1 MSSTRKAGPHKAGKV
16 LALALLSASALSGLA
31 HAQDASSQAGPSQ
44 NATINLIRALVKKKV
59 LGAAEADA
67 MIAQAQA
74 EAAQAQAVAQAAASA
89 NTAATTAQAN
99 AASAIAAA
107 SPASAQPG
115 TSVRYVPQFVR
126 DQIKDE
132 VRKEVLADAKTQGL
146 VAPEAIP
153 EWVRGVKITGDLRGR
168 YEGRFFDNGNALDFV
183 NIGAIN
189 AGSPYNTD
197 PATNPFNPAI
207 LNSRKDRTY
216 LRLRARIGVE
226 AAIDPQVT
234 AYFRIATGSQ
244 NNPVS
249 TNQTLGGYFSNKD
262 LWLDRAYIDYRPVDG
277 AHVLVGRMA
286 NPFQAAELVWDDD
299 INLDGLAGG
308 YAHALGDSFSAFA
321 VAGAFPLD
329 YVPDDGPKTALSSI
343 KTDSDK
349 DKWIFAGQLGGA
361 WRASETLKASL
372 SLAYYDYTGVTGAL
386 SPSCSNIAD
395 YCLTD
400 YSRPGFA
407 QRGNTLFALRD
418 VTTADPANT
427 ASPQYYGL
435 ASKFR
440 VLDVSAAL
448 DWALADDLSLN
459 LAAHYARNLAY
470 DRSEVL
476 ARGFNPTS
484 GLSQIANNN
493 ETCSVD
499 LVAGLC
505 PAGKAV
511 FNSGDVAWLVRATI
525 GTPAVEEAGDWSLSA
540 SYRHIE
546 PDALLDAFT
555 DSDFHLGG
563 TNAEGW
569 TLSGTYGLRH
579 HTSLGARWMS
589 SQEIS
594 GPPFKIDLMQVDLNV
609 KF

>member
-1 MSSTRKAGPHKAGKV
+1 MSSTSAHKGRV
-16 LALALLSASALSGLA
+16 LALALLSATALSGLA
-31 HAQDASSQAGPSQ
+31 HAQDASSLPSQGGPSQ

-59 LGAAEADA
+59 LTAAEAEA

-74 EAAQAQAVAQAAASA
+74 EADQARAVAQAAQSA
-89 NTAATTAQAN
+89 NAAAATAQAS
-99 AASAIAAA
+99 AAGAVAAV

-132 VRKEVLADAKTQGL
+132 VRAEVLADAKTQGL
-146 VAPEAIP
+146 VAPDAVP
-153 EWVRGVKITGDLRGR
+153 EWVRGIKITGDLRGR

-197 PATNPFNPAI
+197 PGTNPNNPPI

-216 LRLRARIGVE
+216 FRIRARIGVE
-226 AAIDPQVT
+226 AAIDPDIT
-234 AYFRIATGSQ
+234 AYVRIATGSQ

-262 LWLDRAYIDYRPVDG
+262 LWLDRAYVDYRPVDG

-286 NPFQAAELVWDDD
+286 NPFQAAELVWDEDV
-299 INLDGLAGG
+299 NLDGVAGS
-308 YAHALGDSFSAFA
+308 YARKFGGAFSAFA

-329 YVPDDGPKTALSSI
+329 YVADDGPKTALSSI

-361 WRASETLKASL
+361 WSADDSLKISL
-372 SLAYYDYTGVTGAL
+372 SAAYYDYSGVTGAL

-418 VTTADPANT
+418 ITTTDPTNT

-440 VLDVSAAL
+440 VLDVSGAI
-448 DWALADDLSLN
+448 DWDLADDLRLN
-459 LAAHYARNLAY
+459 LAGHYARNLAY

-476 ARGFNPTS
+476 ARGFNPAS

-499 LVAGLC
+499 LSGGVC
-505 PAGKAV
+505 PAGKSV
-511 FNSGDVAWLVRATI
+511 FKSGDTAWMVKASI
-525 GTPAVEEAGDWSLSA
+525 GTAALEAAGDWSLSA

-569 TLSGTYGLRH
+569 TLGGSYGLRR
-579 HTSLGARWMS
+579 HTFVGARWIS

-594 GPPFKIDLMQVDLNV
+594 GPPFKVDLMQVDLNV

>member
-1 MSSTRKAGPHKAGKV
+1 MSSTTQAGRI
-16 LALALLSASALSGLA
+16 LALALLSATALSGLA
-31 HAQDASSQAGPSQ
+31 SAAHAQDAGPSQ

-59 LGAAEADA
+59 LGAAEAEA

-74 EAAQAQAVAQAAASA
+74 EAAQAQAVAQAATSA
-89 NTAATTAQAN
+89 NTAATTAQAS
-99 AASAIAAA
+99 AASAVAAV

-132 VRKEVLADAKTQGL
+132 VRAEVLADAKTQGL
-146 VAPEAIP
+146 VAPEAVP
-153 EWVRGVKITGDLRGR
+153 EWVRGIKITGDLRGR

-197 PATNPFNPAI
+197 PATNPYNPAI

-216 LRLRARIGVE
+216 LRLRARVGIE

-234 AYFRIATGSQ
+234 AYIRIATGAQ

-249 TNQTLGGYFSNKD
+249 TNQTLGGYFSDKD
-262 LWLDRAYIDYRPVDG
+262 LWLDRAYVDYRPVDG

-286 NPFQAAELVWDDD
+286 NPFQMSELVWDDD
-299 INLDGLAGG
+299 VNLDGVAGSYQRKIG
-308 YAHALGDSFSAFA
+308 SAFSAFA
-321 VAGAFPLD
+321 TAGAFPLD
-329 YVPDDGPKTALSSI
+329 YVADDGPKTALSSI

-349 DKWIFAGQLGGA
+349 DKWIFAGQVGGA
-361 WRASETLKASL
+361 WQAADTIKASL
-372 SLAYYDYTGVTGAL
+372 DVAYYDYTGVTGAL

-418 VTTADPANT
+418 ITTVDPANT

-440 VLDVSAAL
+440 VLAVSGAI
-448 DWALADDLSLN
+448 DWALADDLQLSLT
-459 LAAHYARNLAY
+459 AHYAQNLAY
-470 DRSEVL
+470 DRADIL
-476 ARGFNPTS
+476 ARGFNPSS

-493 ETCSVD
+493 ETCSVE
-499 LVAGLC
+499 LSGGVC

-511 FNSGDVAWLVRATI
+511 FKSGDVAWMVKAAI
-525 GTPAVEEAGDWSLSA
+525 GAPAIEEGGDWRLEA
-540 SYRHIE
+540 AYRHIE

-569 TLSGTYGLRH
+569 SLAGTYGLRH
-579 HTSLGARWMS
+579 HTSVGARWMS
-589 SQEIS
+589 AQEIS

>member
-1 MSSTRKAGPHKAGKV
+1 MSSTTHKAGPHKAGKV
-16 LALALLSASALSGLA
+16 LALALLSATALSGVA
-31 HAQDASSQAGPSQ
+31 YAQDVAPSQ

-59 LGAAEADA
+59 LTPAEAEA
-67 MIAQAQA
+67 MIAQAQS
-74 EAAQAQAVAQAAASA
+74 EAAQAQAVANAATSA
-89 NTAATTAQAN
+89 NTAAATAQAS
-99 AASAIAAA
+99 AATAVAAV

-126 DQIKDE
+126 DQIKQE
-132 VRKEVLADAKTQGL
+132 LRAEVLADAKTQGL
-146 VAPEAIP
+146 VAPDAVP

-197 PATNPFNPAI
+197 PGTNPFNPPI
-207 LNSRKDRTY
+207 LNARKDRTY
-216 LRLRARIGVE
+216 MRLRARIGVE
-226 AAIDPQVT
+226 AAIDPKIT
-234 AYFRIATGSQ
+234 AYVRLATGSQ

-249 TNQTLGGYFSNKD
+249 TNQTLGGYFADKD
-262 LWLDRAYIDYRPVDG
+262 LWLDRAYVDYRPVDG

-299 INLDGLAGG
+299 VNLDGVAGSYQHDIG
-308 YAHALGDSFSAFA
+308 SAFSAFA
-321 VAGAFPLD
+321 TAGAFPLD
-329 YVPDDGPKTALSSI
+329 YVADDGPKTALSSV

-349 DKWIFAGQLGGA
+349 DKWIFAGQVGGA
-361 WRASETLKASL
+361 WKASDTLKASL
-372 SLAYYDYTGVTGAL
+372 SVAYYDYTGVTGAL

-418 VTTADPANT
+418 ITTTDPTNT

-435 ASKFR
+435 AAKFR
-440 VLDVSAAL
+440 VLDVSGGL
-448 DWALADDLSLN
+448 DWALADDLQLSLN
-459 LAAHYARNLAY
+459 AHYARNLAY
-470 DRSEVL
+470 DRSDLL
-476 ARGFNPTS
+476 ARGFNPAS

-493 ETCSVD
+493 ETCAVD
-499 LVAGLC
+499 LSGGVC
-505 PAGKAV
+505 PAGQAV
-511 FNSGDVAWLVRATI
+511 FKSGDVAWLVKAAI
-525 GTPAVEEAGDWSLSA
+525 GTPALEEAGDWSLSA

-569 TLSGTYGLRH
+569 TIAAAYGLRH
-579 HTSLGARWMS
+579 HTSIGARWMS
-589 SQEIS
+589 AQELS